1 MLPWPIYAHLLSFI
15 MMLVR
20 TQGSWRRLLLIAVR
34 TQHALTGKKI
44 SFASMSNIFYS
55 KDNQLK
61 IGFIFIREAVK
72 KWVFYLR
79 SGWPLLIS
87 SHPFKN
93 YLRTFVKKCL
103 ESHLSAFVGQIRQG
117 ARIRGVGWVNPILA
131 MPGFWVHMDPQP
143 IPNS

>member
-61 IGFIFIREAVK
+61 IGVIFIREAIK
-72 KWVFYLR
+72 KRVFYGQADRCSLVLT
-79 SGWPLLIS
+79 LLKMIYALLSKNVS
-87 SHPFKN
+87 S
-93 YLRTFVKKCL
+93 
-103 ESHLSAFVGQIRQG
+103 
-117 ARIRGVGWVNPILA
+117 RI
-131 MPGFWVHMDPQP
+131 
-143 IPNS
+143 